1 MVTEIEMLNCIH
13 QNADMAKDSLEHIL
27 PMSADSAF
35 TKELEKQKAEY
46 ARAYQ
51 KSEALLRE
59 RNFEQGKDAPAVTK
73 MMSGVMA
80 KLKNLADPST
90 EELAEMVFQGNN
102 MGISDL
108 SKCINGYQGEDKEVL
123 NLAKKLLAQEEKN
136 AEAMKKFL

>member
-27 PMSADSAF
+27 PMSTDSAF

-59 RNFEQGKDAPAVTK
+59 RPSSQATTEDGIMTQRSSVILAALLYRSCCVGMYMVLAVR
-73 MMSGVMA
+73 
-80 KLKNLADPST
+80 
-90 EELAEMVFQGNN
+90 
-102 MGISDL
+102 
-108 SKCINGYQGEDKEVL
+108 
-123 NLAKKLLAQEEKN
+123 
-136 AEAMKKFL
+136 